1 MALNPSLA
9 APVPVGA
16 LVPRVATVN
25 VNHADPVHGLPC
37 DLPAIIGVPRHED
50 DEPVPVEAL
59 HLNGIT
65 LGIEPV
71 GVSGGVGGGVEEN
84 FKMHLVLSFA
94 CSLGVALKQ
103 YRSLETGET
112 AYTAGLTSPMS
123 IANLELFRNKWYFIL
138 VGNHTLLV
146 VFASSSS

>member
-1 MALNPSLA
+1 M
-9 APVPVGA
+9 
-16 LVPRVATVN
+16 PRDV
-25 VNHADPVHGLPC
+25 HDDPIHRLMEVF
-37 DLPAIIGVPRHED
+37 D
-50 DEPVPVEAL
+50 
-59 HLNGIT
+59 LNGVT
-65 LGIEPV
+65 LRVKPL
-71 GVSGGVGGGVEEN
+71 GVSGGVGGGVEVD
-84 FKMHLVLSFA
+84 FKMHLALSFI